1 VRLANDIAPEPG
13 ACEFLTVGCYIG
25 PADRRPVCPFVR
37 RIPDRPL
44 SREEFEAGM
53 VELTYVVWT
62 KDPQHYRLTS
72 SGTFVDAMAY
82 LKPGIYLR
90 NDFVEHYFDRMG
102 DIGYLCDTY
111 EDMLAT
117 IREIV
122 ADFPKERYEQQV
134 ENIRKGRVILEP
146 ETIAP
151 RVRQILDS
159 CGPEGKA

>member
-1 VRLANDIAPEPG
+1 
-13 ACEFLTVGCYIG
+13 
-25 PADRRPVCPFVR
+25 
-37 RIPDRPL
+37 
-44 SREEFEAGM
+44 M